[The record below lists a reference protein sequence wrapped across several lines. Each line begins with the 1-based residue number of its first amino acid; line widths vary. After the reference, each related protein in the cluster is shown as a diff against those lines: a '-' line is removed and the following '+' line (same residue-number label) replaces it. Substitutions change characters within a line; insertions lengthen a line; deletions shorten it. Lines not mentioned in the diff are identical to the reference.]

1 MSSVVS
7 ELGRILGERAIV
19 AAADARQRVGW
30 TGEAVSAAALV
41 RPANTEQVSATLAV
55 CNAAGQPV
63 VPHGGLTGLVRGAS
77 TAPDDLALSLERMN
91 AVEDLDPTGRTM
103 TVQAGVPLQTVQ
115 ERAAEAGLMFPVD
128 LGARGSCTI
137 GGNAATNAGGVRVIR
152 YGMMRQNVL
161 GLEVVLADGRVLG
174 SLNRMLKN
182 NAGYDLKQLFI
193 GSEGT
198 LGVITRLVLRLV
210 ERPRSQD
217 TALVGVNEFDQV
229 SRVLRH
235 MDASLGGRLSAFEVM
250 WRDHYL
256 LATRESGRH
265 ASPLD
270 GDYAYWVLLE
280 SLGSEPEAD
289 REDFESALA
298 AAHEQGL
305 IEDAVIAKSAAERGA
320 IWGIRDDVEILLQFD
335 PILLF
340 DVSLPIR
347 DMPAYLDEVRAA
359 LDAACPD
366 NRCFVFGHLGD
377 GNLHLSIAPGK
388 RDAGLQEQV
397 EGIVYGPLQRIG
409 GSISAEH
416 GIGLAKK
423 PHLSLARGEA
433 EIGLMRELKTVLDP
447 NGILNPGKVFDPV

>member
-7 ELGRILGERAIV
+7 ELRRILGERALV
-19 AAADARQRVGW
+19 PGADARQRVGW

-41 RPANTEQVSATLAV
+41 RPATTEEVAATLAV
-55 CNAAGQPV
+55 CNAAGQAV
-63 VPHGGLTGLVRGAS
+63 VPHGGLTGLVGGAS
-77 TAPDDLALSLERMN
+77 TGPDELALSLERM
-91 AVEDLDPTGRTM
+91 AAIEDIDTTGRTM

-115 ERAAEAGLMFPVD
+115 EQASEAGLMFPLD

-161 GLEVVLADGRVLG
+161 GLEVVLADGRILS

-210 ERPRSQD
+210 EMPRSRD
-217 TALVGVNEFDQV
+217 TALVGIREFD
-229 SRVLRH
+229 RVARFLRYA
-235 MDASLGGRLSAFEVM
+235 DASLGGRLSAFEVM
-250 WRDHYL
+250 WRDHYV

-265 ASPLD
+265 ASPLP
-270 GDYAYWVLLE
+270 GDYAYRVLLE
-280 SLGSEPEAD
+280 SLGSEPESD

-298 AAHEQGL
+298 SALEQGL
-305 IEDAVIAKSAAERGA
+305 IEDAVIAKSAAERDAMWA
-320 IWGIRDDVEILLQFD
+320 IREDVEVLLRFD
-335 PILLF
+335 PIFLF

-347 DMPAYLDEVRAA
+347 DMPAYLDGVRAA
-359 LDAACPD
+359 LDAACPQ

-377 GNLHLSIAPGK
+377 GNLHLSIAPGE
-388 RDAGLQEQV
+388 RDAGLQERV
-397 EGIVYGPLQRIG
+397 ERIVYGQLEGLG

-423 PHLSLARGEA
+423 PHLPLARSEV
-433 EIGLMRELKTVLDP
+433 EIGLMRALKTVLDP
-447 NGILNPGKVFDPV
+447 NGILNPGKMFDPA